1 MPRRTTKRPR
11 APPKKSVMDQLVVPS
26 ALIDKVKRL
35 PFSKSLYFEVYLTE
49 GWGGYPLIFK
59 FKKTD
64 DDEHAYLYD
73 VKLYSGEL
81 GGRYASPT
89 RLNWSVKHI
98 FHDELEAHHVPEEL
112 TTAYNSIA
120 DIVNPLLQMLTL
132 ADFPKMERVTKSNWV
147 RHFMRLKFP
156 SKKANRVRKE
166 FRYIYTKWQESLPPS
181 YSEYAEDGDEYSN
194 RRVYL
199 EPSDMPI

>member
-1 MPRRTTKRPR
+1 
-11 APPKKSVMDQLVVPS
+11 MDQLVVPS

-49 GWGGYPLIFK
+49 GWGGDPLVFK

-81 GGRYASPT
+81 GV

-132 ADFPKMERVTKSNWV
+132 ADFPKMERDTKRKNDIVLV
-147 RHFMRLKFP
+147 RQIMGLKFP
-156 SKKANRVRKE
+156 SKKANRVREE
-166 FRYIYTKWQESLPPS
+166 FRYIYTKWAKSLPPS
-181 YSEYAEDGDEYSN
+181 YAEYADRLIASTYSN